1 MSAPGGFDAGASLL
15 PDNPSAQIA
24 TLRGG
29 GEGAEDLQKETA
41 NAVSML
47 AITDEEEK
55 KKFAQEYPQCRKD
68 SNLLLTDGCS
78 TVRKYLAM
86 KMFNVLVERTAT
98 APEKIDAA
106 RAKDYRGDCKE
117 GILTFQYHIEKKLMF
132 TDYQKEDEFYRIYG
146 PDPVS
151 IYLKFQEAN
160 PGGLKSG
167 MNVVDT
173 SGSPPP
179 VVAAEPPKNTV
190 KVAAVETAAKENEG
204 SLNKDS
210 TSQLI
215 PVGSAAKENEGSLN
229 AQSKSELI
237 PVEAET
243 GQYKTDVQKRV
254 NEVLAAKKAA
264 AAAPAA
270 TAAEQPEQKPKP
282 SAGKQRA
289 KRVLAEKQVAAAEQA
304 APPTQP
310 TPPATGGNKRT
321 RRKIRN

>member
-132 TDYQKEDEFYRIYG
+132 TDYQKDDEFYRIYG

-151 IYLKFQEAN
+151 IYLKFQESN

-173 SGSPPP
+173 SGAQQP
-179 VVAAEPPKNTV
+179 VVAAEPPKNTAV
-190 KVAAVETAAKENEG
+190 IVPAIENSNTWNAARDKAVETAAKENSKE
-204 SLNKDS
+204 
-210 TSQLI
+210 
-215 PVGSAAKENEGSLN
+215 AKEPEEKADLP
-229 AQSKSELI
+229 KEPPIPTVSELV
-237 PVEAET
+237 PNVENKTLERNAATFLET
-243 GQYKTDVQKRV
+243 GKLSNVKKLYKSTGQTVGEKRADAV
-254 NEVLAAKKAA
+254 REKK
-264 AAAPAA
+264 
-270 TAAEQPEQKPKP
+270 
-282 SAGKQRA
+282 
-289 KRVLAEKQVAAAEQA
+289 EQA
-304 APPTQP
+304 AATQE
-310 TPPATGGNKRT
+310 TTKGGNKRT